1 MSDESKIKGPTR
13 RVVERA
19 SAHRVAWHALQMVRA
34 ARPRKPN
41 PIKLNLGAAYA
52 RLRSS
57 TLGSKIAQRN
67 DDRLFLP
74 KLGGHLQAL
83 E

>member
-1 MSDESKIKGPTR
+1 
-13 RVVERA
+13 
-19 SAHRVAWHALQMVRA
+19 MVRA
-34 ARPRKPN
+34 ARPRKSS

-52 RLRSS
+52 RLRFS
-57 TLGSKIAQRN
+57 TLDSKIAQRD
-67 DDRLFLP
+67 DDRLSLP